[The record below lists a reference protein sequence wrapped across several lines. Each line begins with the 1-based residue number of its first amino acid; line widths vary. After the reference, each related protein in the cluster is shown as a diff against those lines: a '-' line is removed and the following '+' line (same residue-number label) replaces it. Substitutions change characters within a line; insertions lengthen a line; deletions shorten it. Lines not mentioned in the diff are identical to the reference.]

1 MSIKFSSLT
10 NPLCLILGSL
20 VFASVFAADIHEEQ
34 KPRILMVKVAPQ
46 KIVVSLKPY
55 ALLLENI
62 MREGNSVTVLVEDGS
77 SGHDFQL
84 RPSHL
89 KKIAEADLVIWSGAE
104 AEPNLAKVLKNKK
117 HLVLMEVP
125 GLDLINI
132 NEDNSDHKK
141 HTSHTTVDSHIWF
154 SQHNALIIAQAMAK
168 ALHYPDEVLNN
179 INMRFKLMQAAEQ
192 VEKNQSN
199 KRELIVYHNGYRYLE
214 KDMNVQHSFV
224 INESHNSKP
233 GLRHWHLLKEKL
245 LAYKKSNQ
253 SLCIVTLPGFEQS
266 SEAKQLAQLLNDSD
280 MTAQTRL
287 IEIDPLA
294 STARYK
300 DYFEFYADSKNK
312 LLSCMRE

>member
-1 MSIKFSSLT
+1 M
-10 NPLCLILGSL
+10 
-20 VFASVFAADIHEEQ
+20 
-34 KPRILMVKVAPQ
+34 
-46 KIVVSLKPY
+46 
-55 ALLLENI
+55 
-62 MREGNSVTVLVEDGS
+62 
-77 SGHDFQL
+77 
-84 RPSHL
+84 
-89 KKIAEADLVIWSGAE
+89 
-104 AEPNLAKVLKNKK
+104 NL
-117 HLVLMEVP
+117 
-125 GLDLINI
+125 
-132 NEDNSDHKK
+132 
-141 HTSHTTVDSHIWF
+141 
-154 SQHNALIIAQAMAK
+154 
-168 ALHYPDEVLNN
+168 
-179 INMRFKLMQAAEQ
+179 
-192 VEKNQSN
+192 
-199 KRELIVYHNGYRYLE
+199 
-214 KDMNVQHSFV
+214 QHSFV